1 MKKQPTDPLL
11 QGEGNYHAA
20 RRHRAATQKFI
31 NQGKVPQAAVDA
43 APASEQ
49 EAQALLAAEAK
60 GRAPAKK

>member
-1 MKKQPTDPLL
+1 MKKPPTDPML

-20 RRHRAATQKFI
+20 RRHRASTQKFI
-31 NQGKVPQAAVDA
+31 RQGKVPQAAAAA

-49 EAQALLAAEAK
+49 EARDLLAAEAK